1 MTTVISVNQTSDQI
15 GDIGAGA
22 IGDDGMLR
30 PETAI
35 TRTNSNRSANDTK
48 DILVKGKKLGHRRV
62 KDGEVTYKKFETT
75 QLMGSIQLGI
85 QQSVG
90 NLGSQEDRDLL
101 HEDFYTVETVVF
113 SRDGTLQKTPAHNY
127 TQFKVSNS
135 HFPILVLT
143 FTFCSSETLHH

>member
-1 MTTVISVNQTSDQI
+1 
-15 GDIGAGA
+15 
-22 IGDDGMLR
+22 MLR
-30 PETAI
+30 PEPAVV
-35 TRTNSNRSANDTK
+35 TRTNSNRSANETK
-48 DILVKGKKLGHRRV
+48 DSIVKGKKLGHRRV

-101 HEDFYTVETVVF
+101 HEDFYTVETVIF

-127 TQFKVSNS
+127 SQFKVCLLRFKKNS
-135 HFPILVLT
+135 
-143 FTFCSSETLHH
+143 CSLLQF